1 MHIQYSYCSG
11 TTAAAYRTFLRRLI
25 AAAAMAMIVPAS
37 ASAEQPA
44 AKEKDKEREGWV
56 SLFDGK
62 TLNGWKS
69 SEFGGQ
75 GEPRVE
81 DGKIVLPMGADL
93 TGVKWTGQHPQM
105 DYELSLEAMRV
116 DGNDFFCGLTFPVGN
131 DPCSLIVGGWGG
143 SLVGLSSLDGFDAS
157 ENETSQVF
165 DFEKNRWYKIR
176 LRVTKPKIEV
186 WLDDKQII
194 DVDTEGRRISI
205 RIEVERSRPLGI
217 ASWCTTAALREI
229 KFRPVKAAPKTG
241 S

>member
-1 MHIQYSYCSG
+1 MKVLCL
-11 TTAAAYRTFLRRLI
+11 TTL
-25 AAAAMAMIVPAS
+25 AMLVSAPAW
-37 ASAEQPA
+37 ADDPAPKGKDAES
-44 AKEKDKEREGWV
+44 WT

-62 TLNGWKS
+62 TLQGWKS

-93 TGVKWTGQHPQM
+93 TGIRWAGEHRTM
-105 DYELSLEAMRV
+105 DYELSLEAVRI
-116 DGNDFFCGLTFPVGN
+116 DGNDFFCGLTFPVGD

-157 ENETSQVF
+157 ENETSQVL
-165 DFEKNRWYKIR
+165 DFEKNRWYKVR

-186 WLDDKQII
+186 WLDGKQII
-194 DVDTEGRRISI
+194 DVETEGRRISI

-217 ASWCTTAALREI
+217 ASWCTTAALRDI
-229 KFRPVKAAPKTG
+229 KVRPVTG
-241 S
+241 PATPVQKP